1 MSYPVVWA
9 SEISDYLY
17 CRRSWWL
24 RRTLGRESF
33 NSAELARGTA
43 FHDTKGRLARR
54 ASAVQSIA
62 LLFIFF
68 AVTLLTYWLVSV
80 R

>member
-1 MSYPVVWA
+1 MSYHVVLA
-9 SEISDYLY
+9 SEIGDYLY
-17 CRRSWWL
+17 CRRSVWL
-24 RRTLGRESF
+24 RRTMGRASS

-43 FHDTKGRLARR
+43 FHDAKGRLARR
-54 ASAVQSIA
+54 ASVVQSIA

-68 AVTLLTYWLVSV
+68 AVTLLAYWLVSL